1 MPFREVKLQWLIYF
15 FNSLKSLR
23 LKCRVTELLE
33 GEGPK
38 KESPG
43 SGGPHWECSS
53 SCFSAEPGTTGS
65 KQPARIEELSW
76 DLLLLGKGF
85 SQSPNELSSC

>member
-1 MPFREVKLQWLIYF
+1 MIYL

-23 LKCRVTELLE
+23 SKFRVTELLE

-38 KESPG
+38 KESQG
-43 SGGPHWECSS
+43 LGGPHCGCSS

-65 KQPARIEELSW
+65 KQPARIKELSW

-85 SQSPNELSSC
+85 NQSPNELFSC